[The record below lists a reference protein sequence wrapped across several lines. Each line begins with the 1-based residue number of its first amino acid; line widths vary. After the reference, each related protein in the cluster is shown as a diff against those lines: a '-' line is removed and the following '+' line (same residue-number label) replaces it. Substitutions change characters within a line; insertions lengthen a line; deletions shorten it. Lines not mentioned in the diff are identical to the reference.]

1 MTIRTYG
8 LSGSGIDV
16 DAMVESLMKARRVS
30 YDNLYKQKTQLEW
43 KKADYYEMYTAI
55 KDFRSNAVFNTKL
68 QSTTLAK
75 KASSSSESIASVTAN
90 ADAANVSHDITVHQL
105 ADGVKKT
112 SSAAISGTDK
122 TTLATQFG
130 ISGTFEITIKNGTA
144 SKTLTVDSAKSI
156 YEFVGQINNAGINVK
171 ANYDATLDRFFLYT
185 TNTGSGASLEL
196 TDAAVDG
203 GNFLADKLKLD
214 TTTATGQDAIFAL
227 DGVGSTTDIDDEN
240 NLTMSSN
247 SFTISGVTYN
257 LKATGTVKATVSSD
271 TDKIVASV
279 KSFVEAYNS
288 MLEKINNKVS
298 ETKYS
303 DYLPLTDAEK
313 EELKDTQITAW
324 EEKAKSGLLRHD
336 SILQNLV
343 SSMRSNF
350 STPVSGLTGKYT
362 SASSLGITTG
372 SYTEGG
378 KLYLDEAKLK
388 AALEDDPDIVNKIF
402 GTDSDS
408 SNGDGIAVRL
418 YDTLKSTMDRIYTVA
433 GATSSVSSD
442 TKSSLAIQINNYTK
456 RMADMNT
463 RLADIEARYYK
474 QFDALETALNRLN
487 NQSSW
492 LLQQFSST

>member
-30 YDNLYKQKTQLEW
+30 YDNLYKQKTQMEW

-130 ISGTFEITIKNGTA
+130 ISGTFDITIKNGTA
-144 SKTLTVDSAKSI
+144 SKTLTVDSSKSI

-185 TNTGSGASLEL
+185 TNTGSEATLEL

-214 TTTATGQDAIFAL
+214 TTTATGRDAIFSL
-227 DGVGSTTDIDDEN
+227 DGVGSATDINDAQ
-240 NLTMSSN
+240 NLKMSTN

-257 LKATGTVKATVSSD
+257 LKATGTVKATVTSD
-271 TDKIVASV
+271 TDKIVANV

-288 MLEKINNKVS
+288 MLDKINKKVN

-313 EELKDTQITAW
+313 KEMKDTQITAW

-336 SILQNLV
+336 SILQSLV
-343 SSMRSNF
+343 SSMRNNF
-350 STPVSGLTGKYT
+350 SMPVAGLSGKYT
-362 SASSLGITTG
+362 SASAIGITTG

>member
-30 YDNLYKQKTQLEW
+30 YDNLYKQKTQMEW

-130 ISGTFEITIKNGTA
+130 ISGTFDITIKNGTA
-144 SKTLTVDSAKSI
+144 SKTLTVDSSKSI

-227 DGVGSTTDIDDEN
+227 DGVGSTTDIDDES

-257 LKATGTVKATVSSD
+257 LKAAGTVKVTVSSD

-288 MLEKINNKVS
+288 ILEEVNDKVS

-350 STPVSGLTGKYT
+350 SSPIAGLTGKYT

-372 SYTEGG
+372 DYSEGG
-378 KLYLDEAKLK
+378 KLYLDETKLK
-388 AALEDDPDIVNKIF
+388 TALEADPDIVNKIF
-402 GTDSDS
+402 GTDGAS
-408 SNGDGIAVRL
+408 SSADGIAVRL
-418 YDTLKSTMDRIYTVA
+418 YDTLEIAMDKIYTVA

-456 RMADMNT
+456 RMTDMNT
-463 RLADIEARYYK
+463 RLADIEDRYYK
-474 QFDALETALNRLN
+474 QFDALETALSKLN
-487 NQSSW
+487 NQSNW